1 MQEYQKVNLDFNG
14 SKIRWLTD
22 SKVTPTDT
30 FCIGSNEKR
39 VLLFIFISAKKKKK
53 NLKNK

>member
-39 VLLFIFISAKKKKK
+39 VLLFIFISAKKKTKFKK
-53 NLKNK
+53 

>member
-1 MQEYQKVNLDFNG
+1 MQMNNTNYQKVNLDFSA

-30 FCIGSNEKR
+30 FCIGSTEKR
-39 VLLFIFISAKKKKK
+39 VTS
-53 NLKNK
+53 